1 MENPTHRSDAPRTT
15 QAGKKPRRYES
26 PSIVSYSGEKTLETV
41 APAEAYGLRTGI
53 AGQD

>member
-1 MENPTHRSDAPRTT
+1 MQHPTHRDAPRTPKV
-15 QAGKKPRRYES
+15 GKNPRPYES